1 VLEKPDNGEYP
12 KVIEDPYSPIYD
24 LLNKLNYAARATLLR
39 EIMQN
44 MNERAEAT
52 SDMGEIAMFVMTQLG
67 SDAPAVIE
75 AHTPVKRKA
84 IA

>member
-1 VLEKPDNGEYP
+1 M
-12 KVIEDPYSPIYD
+12 
-24 LLNKLNYAARATLLR
+24 RR
-39 EIMQN
+39 ESDDQASIMQN

-52 SDMGEIAMFVMTQLG
+52 SDMGEIAMLMTQLG